1 MIFDEGCLA
10 TGAESTGRSFTI
22 LLVPSDGNPMEV
34 SDIRR
39 HGLSPREGVLRI
51 DYLSHSGITEDVGAH
66 YCDSERFLPAL
77 NAVNVAC
84 EARILAV
91 PTARLSRKLT
101 AA

>member
-1 MIFDEGCLA
+1 MKVAWRPVPKAPAGHSPFC
-10 TGAESTGRSFTI
+10 GAIGWQ
-22 LLVPSDGNPMEV
+22 SDGI

-84 EARILAV
+84 QARILAV

-101 AA
+101 VA

>member
-1 MIFDEGCLA
+1 VIFDEGCLA

-51 DYLSHSGITEDVGAH
+51 DYLSHSGITEDVGTH
-66 YCDSERFLPAL
+66 CCDSGRFLLAP
-77 NAVNVAC
+77 NAVNV
-84 EARILAV
+84 EHQARILAV
-91 PTARLSRKLT
+91 PTARLSRKPT

>member
-1 MIFDEGCLA
+1 
-10 TGAESTGRSFTI
+10 
-22 LLVPSDGNPMEV
+22 MEV

-77 NAVNVAC
+77 NAVNAAC